1 MFNFSAVGFHQQL
14 PVHRPPPT
22 MKVTLGDA
30 ADWGLIA
37 RRQVR
42 HVMLRTTSY
51 NHEQVYEIIINYMI
65 TESVDALE

>member
-1 MFNFSAVGFHQQL
+1 
-14 PVHRPPPT
+14 

-51 NHEQVYEIIINYMI
+51 NHEQVYEIIMNYMI